1 MINVLNLEKEVI
13 LFYITN
19 QKFYQF
25 KIMKDLN
32 KF

>member
-19 QKFYQF
+19 QKFCQF

>member
-19 QKFYQF
+19 QKFYKF